1 MEPIKQKEQ
10 QKLLFQPFLDLAK
23 REMCDHYWLFD
34 RNLGRCYNQYKCS
47 HCGALSRVDS
57 GD

>member
-1 MEPIKQKEQ
+1 METNQKE
-10 QKLLFQPFLDLAK
+10 KPVFQPYLDLAK